1 MSSIPTPEAVLG
13 SRPFEQYFWE
23 RDGVIRVENT
33 DEIDSLTSMCMPV
46 DASQVAVY
54 QYVQQQ
60 HAGLSHPPHVT
71 EKLDTVETRQ
81 AQTGIAP
88 PSKRVPQS
96 GSPNDINRLR
106 DLEKITAASLSPSW
120 IPLPLPPADL
130 IYTLCV
136 SVFGVRGFLCGLH
149 LFVLFNLL

>member
-1 MSSIPTPEAVLG
+1 MSTHL
-13 SRPFEQYFWE
+13 R
-23 RDGVIRVENT
+23 
-33 DEIDSLTSMCMPV
+33 LL
-46 DASQVAVY
+46 VY
-54 QYVQQQ
+54 QFVQQQ
-60 HAGLSHPPHVT
+60 HAGLSHQPHVT

-81 AQTGIAP
+81 AQTGLAP

-136 SVFGVRGFLCGLH
+136 SVSLSLFGVRGFLCGLH
-149 LFVLFNLL
+149 LIFII